1 MSDRQTSFV
10 ILRAHEQTAM
20 DSPSSIHLPNDHPI
34 VKNYLDHVLKFRDAC
49 VRQMDKFAFECVGE
63 ILSTDG
69 GCPVL
74 PTLHLIIKRT
84 VPMNFSGNL
93 EVSQVGYDA
102 APLDPNRQL
111 RERRMIPFENLE
123 QLKPLEATERHFY
136 EEKSRQ
142 QTVKPKLKQSTL
154 SSSFLFNQADNNS
167 YPKMSEAL
175 DRLVASRLNADDMVH
190 LEDSQS
196 TDDVNDRDKP
206 IISASLLQKRKRKI
220 KEQEEADAITD
231 SGPKQQKLDD
241 VSV

>member
-20 DSPSSIHLPNDHPI
+20 DSPSTIHLPNDHPI

-142 QTVKPKLKQSTL
+142 QTVKPKLKQSKL
-154 SSSFLFNQADNNS
+154 STSFLFNPIDNNN
-167 YPKMSEAL
+167 PLNMSQ
-175 DRLVASRLNADDMVH
+175 S
-190 LEDSQS
+190 LEIVDDSQS

-206 IISASLLQKRKRKI
+206 IISASILQKRKRKI
-220 KEQEEADAITD
+220 KEQEEADALAD
-231 SGPKQQKLDD
+231 SAPKQQKLDD